1 VAGEEMLEESSEDE
15 VEREIMSKRL
25 RYSEIPSENR

>member
-1 VAGEEMLEESSEDE
+1 MVEESSEDE

-25 RYSEIPSENR
+25 RGSEIPSEKR